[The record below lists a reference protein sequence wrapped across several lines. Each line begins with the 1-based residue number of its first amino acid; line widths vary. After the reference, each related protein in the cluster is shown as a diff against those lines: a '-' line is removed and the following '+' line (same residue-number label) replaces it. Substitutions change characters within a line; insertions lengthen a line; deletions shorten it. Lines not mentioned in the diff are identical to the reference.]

1 MSFLFGKKNK
11 QPPPQQQQQGSALPP
26 ATRDIGS
33 SHGQPNP
40 ASQIPAPNGA
50 APRELA
56 DKQRSGSGSTHGNS
70 SVNNSLSSLQGAPN
84 PANTASP
91 EPKALRDQGN
101 PDFAVRASLD
111 ARCSM
116 LNASHSI

>member
-11 QPPPQQQQQGSALPP
+11 QQAGALPP

-56 DKQRSGSGSTHGNS
+56 DKQRSNSGSTHGNS

-84 PANTASP
+84 PSSAASP

-101 PDFAVRASLD
+101 ADFAVCTL
-111 ARCSM
+111 
-116 LNASHSI
+116 LIASHALWPC